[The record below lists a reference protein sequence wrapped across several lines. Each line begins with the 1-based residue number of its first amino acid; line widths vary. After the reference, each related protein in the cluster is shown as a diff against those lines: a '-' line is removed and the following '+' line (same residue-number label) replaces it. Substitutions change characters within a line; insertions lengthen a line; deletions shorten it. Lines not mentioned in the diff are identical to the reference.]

1 MFSAFSMTYIKDGN
15 IENPTYAPNALWFLK
30 ADDPEKE
37 VQIGTIKPE
46 VDYEEVLNLIQ
57 SEMSMWLGSK
67 GIKSGAVGQLTTD
80 QASSGIAKMID
91 EADTYDVRQA
101 QTLVFG
107 KAETDLWDLIL
118 HSMHPVWVS
127 QGLVENR
134 QLFSPSASVKARFSV
149 VPVGTQRSQLI
160 ADQRDEFAAGFTTRK
175 RAIST
180 LNPQLTMEQ
189 VEELIE
195 EIDEERGGVEESQ
208 TEQAE
213 NSAEVENG
221 SEMATDQG

>member
-1 MFSAFSMTYIKDGN
+1 
-15 IENPTYAPNALWFLK
+15 
-30 ADDPEKE
+30 
-37 VQIGTIKPE
+37 
-46 VDYEEVLNLIQ
+46 
-57 SEMSMWLGSK
+57 
-67 GIKSGAVGQLTTD
+67 
-80 QASSGIAKMID
+80 
-91 EADTYDVRQA
+91 
-101 QTLVFG
+101 
-107 KAETDLWDLIL
+107 
-118 HSMHPVWVS
+118 
-127 QGLVENR
+127 
-134 QLFSPSASVKARFSV
+134 

-195 EIDEERGGVEESQ
+195 EIDEERGGIEESQ

-213 NSAEVENG
+213 ESPEVENG